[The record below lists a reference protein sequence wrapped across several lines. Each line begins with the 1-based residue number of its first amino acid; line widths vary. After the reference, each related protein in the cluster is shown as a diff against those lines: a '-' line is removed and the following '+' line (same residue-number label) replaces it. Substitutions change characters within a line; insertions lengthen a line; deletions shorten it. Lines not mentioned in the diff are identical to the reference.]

1 MENQSELKWHQKT
14 SSVILL
20 LVFFFP
26 LGLYFMWKNGFW
38 SSKIR
43 LGVTGLF
50 ILLLAGNINKE
61 KTSSKYFEN
70 ANNYEEAIQVVD
82 FKINEF
88 SETYNDL
95 CGRPHNDKL
104 KERFGYLGTDVN
116 ALFGCG
122 AKCDNLSTEIQI
134 KVTEYAIKKLK
145 ENNNLLELTKGN
157 IPCW

>member
-134 KVTEYAIKKLK
+134 KVTDYAIKKLK